1 MPFHRALQKL
11 QRRLAIPTLRSKDL
25 EHFAFVIDGA
35 PKIMR
40 LAIDPHEH
48 LVQVPTPGRVE
59 TVIDA
64 SRLGLSRE
72 HWSEPVPP
80 ETHRFVTDID
90 TTLEQ

>member
-1 MPFHRALQKL
+1 MPFHRALLKL
-11 QRRLAIPTLRSKDL
+11 QRRLAIQTLRSKDL

-48 LVQVPTPGRVE
+48 LVQVSAPGRAE

-64 SRLGLSRE
+64 TRPDLSRE
-72 HWSEPVPP
+72 H
-80 ETHRFVTDID
+80 
-90 TTLEQ
+90 